1 MHACLCVCARAYT
14 RDGNN
19 LGKTVGLGARRP
31 VVLPW
36 FGTESETETP
46 LCTYGVT
53 KFAPYG
59 PDRTF
64 LAGQAFPSFWGKKLF
79 IIIIILFFVCFCFH
93 RGVFPDEAL
102 FRASPFLFAFP
113 FPGFLDLIFFHS

>member
-19 LGKTVGLGARRP
+19 SGKTVGLGARRP

-46 LCTYGVT
+46 LCTYGVP
-53 KFAPYG
+53 KYAPYG

-64 LAGQAFPSFWGKKLF
+64 LAGQAFPSFGGKKPLYYYYYYSELF
-79 IIIIILFFVCFCFH
+79 FLFFVCFCFH
-93 RGVFPDEAL
+93 RRVFPDEAL
-102 FRASPFLFAFP
+102 F
-113 FPGFLDLIFFHS
+113 